1 MTCRSK
7 ISLACR
13 AVFLMALLLSFTGA
27 PSAAVGD
34 KDGENKNKKPPAGIY
49 KSKHKFSIKYPEA
62 WRLETQVE
70 DYESLEEAE
79 KEGGNYFAVMSYQE
93 DDPRMKG
100 YHYFPADTLK
110 IEAWVFPNYGRSLA
124 ELITETKGLDRIDD
138 FEIGG
143 KKAKK
148 VWQVIDEGM
157 LEGEEVFSIYFVD
170 KGKKVIFTCYPN
182 YTRLTDKFEG
192 VVGSFRFE

>member
-1 MTCRSK
+1 MA
-7 ISLACR
+7 ILLIA
-13 AVFLMALLLSFTGA
+13 FLISFTGS
-27 PSAAVGD
+27 PSVAQGEKD
-34 KDGENKNKKPPAGIY
+34 KESENKRNSPEIY
-49 KSKHKFSIKYPEA
+49 KSKHGFSIKYPEA
-62 WRLETQVE
+62 WRLETQIE

-93 DDPRMKG
+93 DDPRMRG
-100 YHYFPADTLK
+100 YHYFPTDTLK
-110 IEAWVFPNYGRSLA
+110 IEAWIFPNYRKSLA
-124 ELITETKGLDRIDD
+124 ELITETKGIDRIDD

-170 KGKKVIFTCYPN
+170 EEKKVVFTCYPN
-182 YTRLTDKFEG
+182 YTGLTDKFEE